1 MPISRTDVPPAV
13 LSSSGLRVRLPV
25 RLTQLMDISI
35 SFSWMAC
42 CRSSD
47 GRVRTV
53 RERRS
58 ASILGWSISVSSRRA
73 VRIVGG
79 VEVFETGSAANTE
92 RPVGKVPKIR
102 RAETASCCSVQTSD
116 RLAAR
121 LRGKEV
127 FVHRGAH
134 PGAITLPRA
143 ERGGDDVEGVSPSTR
158 RGHKAGEWESDQARS
173 SKGTASRSAGEDKRA
188 WPSRARPRWTL
199 QT

>member
-1 MPISRTDVPPAV
+1 MMMSLLKVKRSILFISV
-13 LSSSGLRVRLPV
+13 LFTFTVVSAQKREHYEFYKDFPVYADKLLADMKAKNLR
-25 RLTQLMDISI
+25 
-35 SFSWMAC
+35 
-42 CRSSD
+42 
-47 GRVRTV
+47 
-53 RERRS
+53 
-58 ASILGWSISVSSRRA
+58 ASIDDSADKLGA
-73 VRIVGG
+73 
-79 VEVFETGSAANTE
+79 
-92 RPVGKVPKIR
+92 KIR

-134 PGAITLPRA
+134 PGAITLPSA